1 MKHHWW
7 RIHVIF
13 GAACLLTASG
23 CAGAQDEERVEKM
36 GNTEDSVETA
46 GDNAVDNAPTEIAAD
61 YADAFDNLNGC
72 AVFYSSADEV
82 YTIYNEEMGD
92 MEVSPDSTFK
102 IISTLMGLDAGIIE
116 DEDSHME
123 YSGEIYPVSDWN
135 GDLTLE
141 EAFQSSCV
149 WYFRQIIDK
158 AGADEVQAALKKLHY
173 GNCDIS
179 EWEGCGINPMPEL
192 NGFWLESSLKI
203 SPRQQVVVLADI
215 FEGRT
220 SYTETDIRILKD
232 IMLTEETDTCSI
244 YGKTGSGG
252 NGKAWF
258 VGFAERET
266 ERTYFAVYLNDSQ
279 NAGEITGS
287 KAREIAISIIEDEI
301 EQ

>member
-1 MKHHWW
+1 ML
-7 RIHVIF
+7 
-13 GAACLLTASG
+13 CLELWGVLVVAG
-23 CAGAQDEERVEKM
+23 CAGAQDEEHVEQI
-36 GNTEDSVETA
+36 GNAEENTETA
-46 GDNAVDNAPTEIAAD
+46 EDTGEAANPGGEATEVAGTAD
-61 YADAFDNLNGC
+61 YADAFDNLDGC
-72 AVFYSSADEV
+72 AVFYSSVDGV

-102 IISTLMGLDAGIIE
+102 IISTLIGLDAGIIE

-123 YSGEIYPVSDWN
+123 YSGEVYPVSDWN

-149 WYFRQIIDK
+149 WYFRQMIDK
-158 AGADEVQAALKKLHY
+158 AGADRVQAALEELDY

-179 EWEGCGINPMPEL
+179 EWAGSGINPMSEL

-203 SPRQQVVVLADI
+203 SPKQQVAVLADI

-220 SYTETDIRILKD
+220 SYGKENIQILKNL
-232 IMLTEETDTCSI
+232 MLTKETENGSI

-252 NGKAWF
+252 NGTAWF
-258 VGFAERET
+258 VGFT
-266 ERTYFAVYLNDSQ
+266 ENGTKRTYFAVYLNDSQ

-287 KAREIAISIIEDEI
+287 KAREIAISIIEDKI
-301 EQ
+301 QQ